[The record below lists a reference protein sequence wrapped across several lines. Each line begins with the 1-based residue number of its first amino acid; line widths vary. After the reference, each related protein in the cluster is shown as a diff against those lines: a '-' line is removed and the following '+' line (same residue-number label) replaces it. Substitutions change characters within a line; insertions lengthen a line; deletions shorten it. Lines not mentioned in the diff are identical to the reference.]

1 MTAMPP
7 TSTSS
12 PLGSS
17 SGWALDVIIVA
28 PSPNCTKNGVAAS
41 SDFYA
46 SFPSSLSR
54 KNSLTSTT
62 KRLKSFGSKKSSSN
76 VSTSSNV
83 SSSAGGEDELT
94 SERSIERTMSS
105 STSTSQPNVS
115 ISVAPPMKGNVQV
128 RINGRYISKL
138 DMIFSKKNGN
148 TSSCRFVNG
157 NGLRPSVETLNM
169 ILNGTQCNDDAT
181 ITCTCSEAVRNS
193 EHHLCANNNNNS
205 NNNGSTPNGEAQ
217 SKELILN
224 FGRNHIRYTL
234 ISERGVAIA
243 STEAYIY
250 VWSALDSVIVSDID
264 GTVTKD
270 NVGGVMD
277 TVVQDKFSHIHKGIC
292 KFYSQL
298 TMISPVEDVDTTNS
312 SDEVKGQVRF
322 MYLSSRPISLVAQT
336 RKLLV
341 SVSQTCEENLLHS
354 LPPGPMMCNVVP
366 LSSVLYSELVAKNV
380 HQFKSDVLARQV
392 ILPFVAARGDD
403 WRKVTTAKS
412 SRSLHVTE
420 LDEINETNARCFS
433 DNFDESFKNERA
445 ESVPILRDDRLF
457 LAGFGNT
464 MRDAMA
470 YEMAGMDRNDI
481 YIIDPKSRIM
491 CMGEQVSRNQSIE
504 EIQFNNSECLDTEW
518 ISDVVDGVCCPGV
531 SDSQDD
537 ESLNGEKELNST
549 DEKKVSSTRAVFDE
563 TFRGG
568 SGGGGGLKK
577 SKKLGGSVSQSIRAF
592 TNKKSFNKFPSF
604 ASSTSSKSNSSKKLY
619 QGYDDPRLLDA
630 VRRRMQCSDDDGVNS
645 DSVQRMTV

>member
-1 MTAMPP
+1 M
-7 TSTSS
+7 
-12 PLGSS
+12 
-17 SGWALDVIIVA
+17 
-28 PSPNCTKNGVAAS
+28 
-41 SDFYA
+41 
-46 SFPSSLSR
+46 
-54 KNSLTSTT
+54 
-62 KRLKSFGSKKSSSN
+62 
-76 VSTSSNV
+76 
-83 SSSAGGEDELT
+83 
-94 SERSIERTMSS
+94 
-105 STSTSQPNVS
+105 
-115 ISVAPPMKGNVQV
+115 
-128 RINGRYISKL
+128 
-138 DMIFSKKNGN
+138 
-148 TSSCRFVNG
+148 
-157 NGLRPSVETLNM
+157 
-169 ILNGTQCNDDAT
+169 
-181 ITCTCSEAVRNS
+181 
-193 EHHLCANNNNNS
+193 
-205 NNNGSTPNGEAQ
+205 
-217 SKELILN
+217 
-224 FGRNHIRYTL
+224 
-234 ISERGVAIA
+234 SERGVAIA

-250 VWSALDSVIVSDID
+250 LWSALDSVIVSDID

-277 TVVQDKFSHIHKGIC
+277 TVVQDKFSHIHNGIC

-298 TMISPVEDVDTTNS
+298 TMISPVEDINTTNS

-392 ILPFVAARGDD
+392 VLPFVAARGED
-403 WRKVTTAKS
+403 WRNVATAKS

-420 LDEINETNARCFS
+420 LDEIKETNARCFS
-433 DNFDESFKNERA
+433 DNFDQSFKNERA
-445 ESVPILRDDRLF
+445 GSVPILRDDRLF

-531 SDSQDD
+531 SESQDD
-537 ESLNGEKELNST
+537 ESLNGKKAQTSS
-549 DEKKVSSTRAVFDE
+549 DEKKASTRAVFDE
-563 TFRGG
+563 PLRDHV
-568 SGGGGGLKK
+568 SPPNKGGGGLKK

-592 TNKKSFNKFPSF
+592 TNKKSF
-604 ASSTSSKSNSSKKLY
+604 TSSKSNSSKKLY

-645 DSVQRMTV
+645 ESVQRMTV